1 LPKKTVELIIDGD
14 NDYIITVKGN
24 QPNLLKTL
32 TALAKSS
39 VAIDRHLHSERL
51 HGRSTT
57 REVKVYPIPS
67 NLLPDWVGAE
77 NLIEIERSGTRP
89 QGKKGR
95 RRIVDYHEKHF
106 YLSSLTYSATEF
118 ADAIRGH
125 WSIENK
131 LHWVKDVT
139 LNEDNCIY
147 TGNYSS
153 ANWAMVRQFLV
164 SLSRQFDCQTLPA
177 ALRLM
182 ANQLQVIFTAL
193 FGQLLNDFSGDN

>member
-1 LPKKTVELIIDGD
+1 MIIDGD

-24 QPNLLKTL
+24 QPRLIKTL
-32 TALAKSS
+32 TALATSS

-57 REVKVYPIPS
+57 REVKVYPIS
-67 NLLPDWVGAE
+67 AELLPDWVGAK
-77 NLIEIERSGTRP
+77 NLIEVDRFGTRP
-89 QGKKGR
+89 QGKKSR
-95 RRIVDYHEKHF
+95 LIVDYHEKHF
-106 YLSSLTYSATEF
+106 YLSSLTYSAAEF

-139 LNEDNCIY
+139 LNEDNCIH
-147 TGNYSS
+147 TGNYLP

-164 SLSRQFDCQTLPA
+164 SLSRQFNCRTLPD

-182 ANQLQVIFTAL
+182 ANQLQPIFAAL
-193 FGQLLNDFSGDN
+193 FGQSVSDFSGDN